1 MNRCQGCGIIL
12 QNNDV
17 NKLGYIPKEK
27 INETLCERCFRLIH
41 YNDLK
46 IVELPAI
53 DILEKINKNG
63 KYVFFL
69 TDLLNINNE
78 VINTFKSI
86 KIPKTLIISKIDYLP
101 KYIKKDKIKRWL
113 QEEYEIK
120 EEITFL
126 SALKNF
132 NIQTLKNTL
141 NANNLKS
148 AFLVGYTNVGKSTLV
163 NKLKENNLITMSVVP
178 NTTLD
183 FIKINIDDE
192 YNLIDSPGLNY
203 QKTIY
208 EESNHNIIKKL
219 NPKSVLKP
227 ITYQLKNNASLVIED
242 IIRIENKSPKC
253 NLTIYMS
260 NLLNIVKVYE
270 NNKLLKELNN
280 KELIMEKDED
290 IVIKGLGFINV
301 KSDSKLK
308 IYLKNQD
315 LIEIRQSFFER

>member
-101 KYIKKDKIKRWL
+101 K
-113 QEEYEIK
+113 
-120 EEITFL
+120 
-126 SALKNF
+126 F

>member
-101 KYIKKDKIKRWL
+101 
-113 QEEYEIK
+113 
-120 EEITFL
+120 
-126 SALKNF
+126 
-132 NIQTLKNTL
+132 
-141 NANNLKS
+141 
-148 AFLVGYTNVGKSTLV
+148 GYTNVGKSTLV